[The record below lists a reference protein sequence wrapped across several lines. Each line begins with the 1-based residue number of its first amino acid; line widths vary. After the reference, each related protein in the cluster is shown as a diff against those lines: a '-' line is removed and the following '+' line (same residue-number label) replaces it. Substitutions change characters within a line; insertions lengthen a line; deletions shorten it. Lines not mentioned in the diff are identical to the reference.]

1 MEKILDYIKAGKAV
15 NARAELL
22 DMNVVDI
29 ATLLEDVGRNDLV
42 ILFRIL
48 PKDTAAEVFS
58 YLAKADRAHIIES
71 LTDREISGII
81 DKLFMD
87 DTVDF
92 IEEMPANIVK
102 KVLKNTDYETRKMIN
117 SLLSYPDDSAGSI
130 MTTEFVDIKKE
141 MTVLESIDHI
151 RKTGVDKETI
161 DTLYVIDSN
170 RKLEGIVPIRK
181 ILLSDENLII
191 QDIMDTNFVH
201 IYTLDDQEDAASMF
215 KKYDYFSM
223 PVTDSENRLVGIIT
237 IDDILDIIE
246 EENEEDFAKMNALAP
261 SDEEYLDSSIFM
273 LAKQRIMW
281 LLILMISAT
290 FTGII
295 IRQYENVL
303 SSVVILASF
312 IPMLMD
318 TGGNSGSQSSTLII
332 RGLALGELEISDY
345 PKIFWKEF
353 RVSIIVGLALAFI
366 NFLRIFFLERVDFL
380 VSLTVCISLFATVVL
395 AKVVGGMLPLI
406 AKNFKLDPAIMA
418 APLVTTIVDTFALMV
433 YFSTASLLMGI

>member
-1 MEKILDYIKAGKAV
+1 MEKILDYIKAGKPV
-15 NARAELL
+15 NARSKLL
-22 DMNVVDI
+22 EMNVVDI
-29 ATLLEDVGRNDLV
+29 ATLLEDVDRDDLV

-58 YLAKADRAHIIES
+58 YLTKVDRAHIIES

-102 KVLKNTDYETRKMIN
+102 KVLKNTDDDTRKMIN

-141 MTVLESIDHI
+141 MTVMDAIAHI

-181 ILLSDENLII
+181 ILLSDENLLIE
-191 QDIMDTNFVH
+191 DIMDTNFVY
-201 IYTLDDQEDAASMF
+201 IYTLDDQEDVASMF

-261 SDEEYLDSSIFM
+261 SDEEYLDSSVYS

-295 IRQYENVL
+295 IRQYESVL

-332 RGLALGELEISDY
+332 RGLALGELEITDY
-345 PKIFWKEF
+345 PRILWKEF
-353 RVSIIVGLALAFI
+353 RVSILVGLVLAFI
-366 NFLRIFFLERVDFL
+366 NFLRIYLLERVDFI

-406 AKNFKLDPAIMA
+406 AKKFKLDPAIMA

-433 YFSTASLLMGI
+433 YFSTASLLMGL

>member
-1 MEKILDYIKAGKAV
+1 MEKILDYIKAGKPV

-22 DMNVVDI
+22 EMNVVDI
-29 ATLLEDVGRNDLV
+29 ATLLEDVDRDDLV

-58 YLAKADRAHIIES
+58 YLTKVDRTHIIES

-102 KVLKNTDYETRKMIN
+102 KVLKNTDDDTRKMIN

-141 MTVLESIDHI
+141 MTVMDAIAHI

-181 ILLSDENLII
+181 ILLSDENLLIE
-191 QDIMDTNFVH
+191 DIMDTNFVY
-201 IYTLDDQEDAASMF
+201 IYTLDDQEDVASIF

-261 SDEEYLDSSIFM
+261 SDEEYLDSSVYS

-295 IRQYENVL
+295 IRQYESVL

-332 RGLALGELEISDY
+332 RGLALGELEIADY
-345 PKIFWKEF
+345 PKILWKEF
-353 RVSIIVGLALAFI
+353 RVSIVVGLVLAFI
-366 NFLRIFFLERVDFL
+366 NFLRIYLLERVDFI

-406 AKNFKLDPAIMA
+406 AKKFKLDPAIMA

-433 YFSTASLLMGI
+433 YFSTATLLMGL

>member
-1 MEKILDYIKAGKAV
+1 MEKILDYIKAGKPV

-22 DMNVVDI
+22 EMNVVDI
-29 ATLLEDVGRNDLV
+29 ATLLEDVDRDDLV

-58 YLAKADRAHIIES
+58 YLTKVDRAHIIES
-71 LTDREISGII
+71 LTDKEISGII

-102 KVLKNTDYETRKMIN
+102 KVLKNTDDDTRKMIN

-141 MTVLESIDHI
+141 MTVMDAIAHI

-181 ILLSDENLII
+181 ILLSDENLLIE
-191 QDIMDTNFVH
+191 DIMDTNFVY
-201 IYTLDDQEDAASMF
+201 IYTLDDQEDVASMF

-261 SDEEYLDSSIFM
+261 SDEEYLDSSVYS

-295 IRQYENVL
+295 IRQYESVL

-332 RGLALGELEISDY
+332 RGLALGELEITDY
-345 PKIFWKEF
+345 PKIIWKEF
-353 RVSIIVGLALAFI
+353 RVSILVGLVLAFI
-366 NFLRIFFLERVDFL
+366 NFLRIYLLERVDFI

-406 AKNFKLDPAIMA
+406 AKKFKLDPAIMA

-433 YFSTASLLMGI
+433 YFSTATLLMGL

>member
-1 MEKILDYIKAGKAV
+1 MEKILDYIKAGKPV

-22 DMNVVDI
+22 EMNVVDI
-29 ATLLEDVGRNDLV
+29 ATLLEDVDRDDLV

-58 YLAKADRAHIIES
+58 YLTKVDRAHIIES

-102 KVLKNTDYETRKMIN
+102 KVLKNTDDDTRKMIN

-141 MTVLESIDHI
+141 MTVMDAIAHI

-181 ILLSDENLII
+181 ILLSDENLLIE
-191 QDIMDTNFVH
+191 DIMDTSFVY
-201 IYTLDDQEDAASMF
+201 IYTLDDQEDVASMF

-261 SDEEYLDSSIFM
+261 SDEEYLDSSVYS

-295 IRQYENVL
+295 IRQYESVL

-332 RGLALGELEISDY
+332 RGLALGELEITDY
-345 PKIFWKEF
+345 PKILWKEF
-353 RVSIIVGLALAFI
+353 RVSIVVGLVLAFI
-366 NFLRIFFLERVDFL
+366 NFLRIYLLERVDFI

-406 AKNFKLDPAIMA
+406 AKKFKLDPAIMA

-433 YFSTASLLMGI
+433 YFSTATLLMGL

>member
-1 MEKILDYIKAGKAV
+1 MEKILDYIKAGKPV

-22 DMNVVDI
+22 EMNVVDI
-29 ATLLEDVGRNDLV
+29 ATLLEDVDRDDLV

-58 YLAKADRAHIIES
+58 YLTKVDRAHIIES
-71 LTDREISGII
+71 LTDKEISGII

-102 KVLKNTDYETRKMIN
+102 KVLKNTDDDTRKMIN

-141 MTVLESIDHI
+141 MTVMDAIAHI

-181 ILLSDENLII
+181 ILLSDENLLIE
-191 QDIMDTNFVH
+191 DIMDTNFVY
-201 IYTLDDQEDAASMF
+201 IYTLDDQEDVASMF

-261 SDEEYLDSSIFM
+261 SDEEYLDSSVYS

-295 IRQYENVL
+295 IRQYESVL

-332 RGLALGELEISDY
+332 RGLALGELELTDY
-345 PKIFWKEF
+345 PKIIWKEF
-353 RVSIIVGLALAFI
+353 RVSILVGLVLTFI
-366 NFLRIFFLERVDFL
+366 NLLSIYLLERVDFI

-406 AKNFKLDPAIMA
+406 AKKFKLDPAIMA

-433 YFSTASLLMGI
+433 YFSTATLLMGL

>member
-1 MEKILDYIKAGKAV
+1 MEKILDYIKAGKPV
-15 NARAELL
+15 NARSELL
-22 DMNVVDI
+22 EMNVVDI
-29 ATLLEDVGRNDLV
+29 ATLLEDVDRDDLV

-58 YLAKADRAHIIES
+58 YLTKVDRAHIIES

-102 KVLKNTDYETRKMIN
+102 KVLKNTDDDTRKMIN

-141 MTVLESIDHI
+141 MTVMDAIAHI

-181 ILLSDENLII
+181 ILLSDENLLIE
-191 QDIMDTNFVH
+191 DIMDTNFVY
-201 IYTLDDQEDAASMF
+201 IYTLDDQEDVASMF

-261 SDEEYLDSSIFM
+261 SDEEYLDSSVYS

-295 IRQYENVL
+295 IRQYESVL

-332 RGLALGELEISDY
+332 RGLALGELEITDY
-345 PKIFWKEF
+345 PKIIWKEF
-353 RVSIIVGLALAFI
+353 RVSILVGLVLAFI
-366 NFLRIFFLERVDFL
+366 NFLRIYLLERVDFI

-406 AKNFKLDPAIMA
+406 AKKFKLDPAIMA

-433 YFSTASLLMGI
+433 YFSTATLLMGL

>member
-1 MEKILDYIKAGKAV
+1 MEKILDYIKAGKPV
-15 NARAELL
+15 NARSALL
-22 DMNVVDI
+22 EMNVVDI
-29 ATLLEDVGRNDLV
+29 ATLLEDVDRDDLV

-58 YLAKADRAHIIES
+58 YLNKVDRAHIIES
-71 LTDREISGII
+71 LTDKEISGII

-102 KVLKNTDYETRKMIN
+102 KVLKNTDDDTRKMIN

-141 MTVLESIDHI
+141 MTVMDAIAHI

-181 ILLSDENLII
+181 ILLSDENLLIE
-191 QDIMDTNFVH
+191 DIMDTNFVY
-201 IYTLDDQEDAASMF
+201 IYTLDDQEDVASMF

-261 SDEEYLDSSIFM
+261 SDEEYLDSSVYS

-295 IRQYENVL
+295 IRQYESVL

-332 RGLALGELEISDY
+332 RGLALGELEITDY
-345 PKIFWKEF
+345 PKIIWKEF
-353 RVSIIVGLALAFI
+353 RVSILVGLVLAFI
-366 NFLRIFFLERVDFL
+366 NFLRIYLLERVDFI

-406 AKNFKLDPAIMA
+406 AKKFKLDPAIMA

-433 YFSTASLLMGI
+433 YFSTATLLMGL

>member
-1 MEKILDYIKAGKAV
+1 MEKILDYIKAGKPV
-15 NARAELL
+15 NARSKLL
-22 DMNVVDI
+22 EMNVVDI
-29 ATLLEDVGRNDLV
+29 ATLLEDVDRDDLV

-58 YLAKADRAHIIES
+58 YLTKVDRAHIIES

-102 KVLKNTDYETRKMIN
+102 KVLKNTDDDTRKMIN

-141 MTVLESIDHI
+141 MTVMDAIAHI

-181 ILLSDENLII
+181 ILLSDENLLIE
-191 QDIMDTNFVH
+191 DIMDTSFVY
-201 IYTLDDQEDAASMF
+201 IYTLDDQEDVASMF

-261 SDEEYLDSSIFM
+261 SDEEYLDSSVYS

-295 IRQYENVL
+295 IRQYESVL

-332 RGLALGELEISDY
+332 RGLALGELEITDY
-345 PKIFWKEF
+345 PKILWKEF
-353 RVSIIVGLALAFI
+353 RVSIVVGLVLAFI
-366 NFLRIFFLERVDFL
+366 NFLRIYLLERVDFI

-406 AKNFKLDPAIMA
+406 AKKFKLDPAIMA

-433 YFSTASLLMGI
+433 YFSTATLLMGL

>member
-1 MEKILDYIKAGKAV
+1 MEKILDYIKAGKPV

-22 DMNVVDI
+22 EMNVVDI
-29 ATLLEDVGRNDLV
+29 ATLLEDVDRDDLV

-58 YLAKADRAHIIES
+58 YLTKVDRAHIIES
-71 LTDREISGII
+71 LTDKEISGII

-102 KVLKNTDYETRKMIN
+102 KVLKNTDDDTRKMIN

-141 MTVLESIDHI
+141 MTVMDAIAHI
-151 RKTGVDKETI
+151 RKTGVGKETI

-181 ILLSDENLII
+181 ILLSDENLLIE
-191 QDIMDTNFVH
+191 DIMDTNFVY
-201 IYTLDDQEDAASMF
+201 IYTLDDQEDVASMF

-261 SDEEYLDSSIFM
+261 SDEEYLDSSVYS

-295 IRQYENVL
+295 IRQYESVL

-332 RGLALGELEISDY
+332 RGLALGELEITDY
-345 PKIFWKEF
+345 PKILWKEF
-353 RVSIIVGLALAFI
+353 RVSIVVGLVLAFI
-366 NFLRIFFLERVDFL
+366 NFLRIYLLERVDFI

-406 AKNFKLDPAIMA
+406 AKKFKLDPAIMA

-433 YFSTASLLMGI
+433 YFSTASLLMGL

>member
-1 MEKILDYIKAGKAV
+1 MEKILDYIKAGKPV

-22 DMNVVDI
+22 EMNVVDI
-29 ATLLEDVGRNDLV
+29 ATLLEDVDRDDLV

-58 YLAKADRAHIIES
+58 YLTKVDRAHIIES

-102 KVLKNTDYETRKMIN
+102 KVLKNTDDDTRKMIN

-141 MTVLESIDHI
+141 MTVMDAIAHI

-181 ILLSDENLII
+181 ILLSDENLLIE
-191 QDIMDTNFVH
+191 DIMDTNFVY
-201 IYTLDDQEDAASMF
+201 IYTLDDQEDVASMF

-261 SDEEYLDSSIFM
+261 SDEEYLDSSVYS

-295 IRQYENVL
+295 IRQYESVL

-332 RGLALGELEISDY
+332 RGLALGELEITDY
-345 PKIFWKEF
+345 PKIIWKEF
-353 RVSIIVGLALAFI
+353 RVSILVGLVLAFI
-366 NFLRIFFLERVDFL
+366 NFLRIYLLERVDFI

-406 AKNFKLDPAIMA
+406 AKKFKLDPAIMA

-433 YFSTASLLMGI
+433 YFSTASLLMGL

>member
-1 MEKILDYIKAGKAV
+1 MEKILDYIKAGKPV

-22 DMNVVDI
+22 EMNVVDI
-29 ATLLEDVGRNDLV
+29 ATLLEDVDRDDLV

-58 YLAKADRAHIIES
+58 YLTKVDRAHIIES

-102 KVLKNTDYETRKMIN
+102 KVLKNTDDDTRKMIN

-141 MTVLESIDHI
+141 MTVMDAIAHI

-181 ILLSDENLII
+181 ILLSDENLLIE
-191 QDIMDTNFVH
+191 DIMDTNFVY
-201 IYTLDDQEDAASMF
+201 IYTLDDQEDVASMF

-261 SDEEYLDSSIFM
+261 SDEEYLDSSVYS

-295 IRQYENVL
+295 IRQYESVL

-332 RGLALGELEISDY
+332 RGLALGELEIADY
-345 PKIFWKEF
+345 PKILWKEF
-353 RVSIIVGLALAFI
+353 RVSIVVGLVLAFI
-366 NFLRIFFLERVDFL
+366 NFLRIYLLERVDFI

-406 AKNFKLDPAIMA
+406 AKKFKLDPAIMA

-433 YFSTASLLMGI
+433 YFSTASLLMGL

>member
-1 MEKILDYIKAGKAV
+1 MEKILDYIKAGKPV

-22 DMNVVDI
+22 EMNVVDI
-29 ATLLEDVGRNDLV
+29 ATLLEDVDRDDLV

-58 YLAKADRAHIIES
+58 YLTKVDRAHIIES

-102 KVLKNTDYETRKMIN
+102 KVLKNTDDNTRKMIN

-141 MTVLESIDHI
+141 MTVMDAIAHI

-181 ILLSDENLII
+181 ILLSDENLLIE
-191 QDIMDTNFVH
+191 DIMDTSFVY
-201 IYTLDDQEDAASMF
+201 IYTLDDQEDVASMF

-261 SDEEYLDSSIFM
+261 SDEEYLDSSVYS

-295 IRQYENVL
+295 IRQYESVL

-332 RGLALGELEISDY
+332 RGLALGELEIADY
-345 PKIFWKEF
+345 PKILWKEF
-353 RVSIIVGLALAFI
+353 RVSIVVGLVLAFI
-366 NFLRIFFLERVDFL
+366 NFLRIYLLERVDFI

-406 AKNFKLDPAIMA
+406 AKKFKLDPAIMA

-433 YFSTASLLMGI
+433 YFSTATLLMGL

>member
-1 MEKILDYIKAGKAV
+1 MEKILDYIKAGKPV
-15 NARAELL
+15 NARSKLL
-22 DMNVVDI
+22 EMNVVDI
-29 ATLLEDVGRNDLV
+29 ATLLEDVDRDDLV

-58 YLAKADRAHIIES
+58 YLTKVDRAHIIES
-71 LTDREISGII
+71 LTDKEISGII

-102 KVLKNTDYETRKMIN
+102 KVLKNTDDDTRKMIN

-141 MTVLESIDHI
+141 MTVMDAIAHI

-181 ILLSDENLII
+181 ILLSDENLLIE
-191 QDIMDTNFVH
+191 DIMDTNFVY
-201 IYTLDDQEDAASMF
+201 IYTLDDQEDVASMF

-261 SDEEYLDSSIFM
+261 SDEEYLDSSVYS

-295 IRQYENVL
+295 IRQYESVL

-332 RGLALGELEISDY
+332 RGLALGELEITDY
-345 PKIFWKEF
+345 PKILWKEF
-353 RVSIIVGLALAFI
+353 RVSIVVGLVLAFI
-366 NFLRIFFLERVDFL
+366 NFLRIYLLERVDFI

-406 AKNFKLDPAIMA
+406 AKKFKLDPAIMA

-433 YFSTASLLMGI
+433 YFSTATLLMGL

>member
-1 MEKILDYIKAGKAV
+1 MEKILDYIKAGKPV

-22 DMNVVDI
+22 EMNVVDI
-29 ATLLEDVGRNDLV
+29 ATLLEDVDRDDLV

-58 YLAKADRAHIIES
+58 YLTKVDRAHIIES

-102 KVLKNTDYETRKMIN
+102 KVLKNTDDDTRKMIN

-141 MTVLESIDHI
+141 MTVMDAIAHI

-181 ILLSDENLII
+181 ILLSDENLLIE
-191 QDIMDTNFVH
+191 DIMDTSFVY
-201 IYTLDDQEDAASMF
+201 IYTLDDQEDVASMF

-261 SDEEYLDSSIFM
+261 SDEEYLDSSVYS

-295 IRQYENVL
+295 IRQYESVL

-332 RGLALGELEISDY
+332 RGLALGELEIADY
-345 PKIFWKEF
+345 PKILWKEF
-353 RVSIIVGLALAFI
+353 RVSIVVGLVLAFI
-366 NFLRIFFLERVDFL
+366 NFLRIYLLERVDFI

-406 AKNFKLDPAIMA
+406 AKKFKLDPAIMA

-433 YFSTASLLMGI
+433 YFSTASLLMGL

>member
-1 MEKILDYIKAGKAV
+1 MEKILDYIKAGKPV

-22 DMNVVDI
+22 EMNVVDI
-29 ATLLEDVGRNDLV
+29 ATLLEDVDRDDLV

-58 YLAKADRAHIIES
+58 YLTKVDRAHIIES

-102 KVLKNTDYETRKMIN
+102 KVLKNTDDDTRKMIN

-141 MTVLESIDHI
+141 MTVMDAIAHI

-181 ILLSDENLII
+181 ILLSDENLLIE
-191 QDIMDTNFVH
+191 DIMDTSFVY
-201 IYTLDDQEDAASMF
+201 IYTLDDQEDVASMF

-261 SDEEYLDSSIFM
+261 SDEEYLDSSVYS

-295 IRQYENVL
+295 IRQYESVL

-332 RGLALGELEISDY
+332 RGLALGELEIADY
-345 PKIFWKEF
+345 PKILWKEF
-353 RVSIIVGLALAFI
+353 RVSIVVGLVLAFI
-366 NFLRIFFLERVDFL
+366 NFLRIYLLERVDFI

-406 AKNFKLDPAIMA
+406 AKKFKLDPAIMA

-433 YFSTASLLMGI
+433 YFSTATLLMGL

>member
-1 MEKILDYIKAGKAV
+1 MEKILDYIKAGKPV

-22 DMNVVDI
+22 EMNVVDI
-29 ATLLEDVGRNDLV
+29 ATLLEDVDRDDLV

-58 YLAKADRAHIIES
+58 YLTKVDRAHIIES

-81 DKLFMD
+81 EKLFMD

-102 KVLKNTDYETRKMIN
+102 KVLKNTDDDTRKMIN

-141 MTVLESIDHI
+141 MTVMDAIAHI

-181 ILLSDENLII
+181 ILLSDENLLIE
-191 QDIMDTNFVH
+191 DIMDTNFVY
-201 IYTLDDQEDAASMF
+201 IYTLDDQEDVASMF

-261 SDEEYLDSSIFM
+261 SDEEYLDSSVYS

-295 IRQYENVL
+295 IRQYESVL

-332 RGLALGELEISDY
+332 RGLALGELEIADY
-345 PKIFWKEF
+345 PKILWKEF
-353 RVSIIVGLALAFI
+353 RVSIVVGLVLAFI
-366 NFLRIFFLERVDFL
+366 NFLRIYLLERVDFI

-406 AKNFKLDPAIMA
+406 AKKFKLDPAIMA

-433 YFSTASLLMGI
+433 YFSTASLLMGL

>member
-1 MEKILDYIKAGKAV
+1 MEKILDYIKAGKPV

-22 DMNVVDI
+22 EMNVVDI
-29 ATLLEDVGRNDLV
+29 ATLLEDVDRDDLV

-58 YLAKADRAHIIES
+58 YLTKVDRAHIIES
-71 LTDREISGII
+71 LTDKEISGII

-102 KVLKNTDYETRKMIN
+102 KVLKNTDDDTRKMIN

-141 MTVLESIDHI
+141 MTVMDAIAHI

-181 ILLSDENLII
+181 ILLSDENLLIE
-191 QDIMDTNFVH
+191 DIMDTSFVY
-201 IYTLDDQEDAASMF
+201 IYTLDDQEDVASMF

-261 SDEEYLDSSIFM
+261 SDEEYLDSSVYS

-295 IRQYENVL
+295 IRQYESVL

-332 RGLALGELEISDY
+332 RGLALGELEIADY
-345 PKIFWKEF
+345 PKILWKEF
-353 RVSIIVGLALAFI
+353 RVSIVVGLVLAFI
-366 NFLRIFFLERVDFL
+366 NFLRIYLLERVDFI

-406 AKNFKLDPAIMA
+406 AKKFKLDPAIMA

-433 YFSTASLLMGI
+433 YFSTASLLMSL

>member
-1 MEKILDYIKAGKAV
+1 MEKILDYIKAGKPV

-22 DMNVVDI
+22 EMNVVDI
-29 ATLLEDVGRNDLV
+29 ATLLEDVDRDDLV

-58 YLAKADRAHIIES
+58 YLNKVDRAHIIES
-71 LTDREISGII
+71 LTDKEISGII

-102 KVLKNTDYETRKMIN
+102 KVLKNTDDDTRKMIN

-141 MTVLESIDHI
+141 MTVMDAIAHI

-181 ILLSDENLII
+181 ILLSDENLLIE
-191 QDIMDTNFVH
+191 DIMDTSFVY
-201 IYTLDDQEDAASMF
+201 IYTLDDQEDVASMF

-261 SDEEYLDSSIFM
+261 SDEEYLDSSVYS

-295 IRQYENVL
+295 IRQYESVL

-332 RGLALGELEISDY
+332 RGLALGELEITDY
-345 PKIFWKEF
+345 PKILWKEF
-353 RVSIIVGLALAFI
+353 RVSILVGLVLAFI
-366 NFLRIFFLERVDFL
+366 NFLRIYLLERVDFI

-406 AKNFKLDPAIMA
+406 AKKFKLDPAIMA

-433 YFSTASLLMGI
+433 YFSTATLLMGL

>member
-1 MEKILDYIKAGKAV
+1 MEKILDYIKAGKPV

-22 DMNVVDI
+22 EMNVVDI
-29 ATLLEDVGRNDLV
+29 ATLLEDVDRDDLV
-42 ILFRIL
+42 ILFRVL
-48 PKDTAAEVFS
+48 AKDTAAEVFS
-58 YLAKADRAHIIES
+58 YLTKVDRAHIIES
-71 LTDREISGII
+71 LTDKEISGII

-102 KVLKNTDYETRKMIN
+102 KVLKNTDDDTRKMIN

-141 MTVLESIDHI
+141 MTVMDAIAHI

-181 ILLSDENLII
+181 ILLSDENLLIE
-191 QDIMDTNFVH
+191 DIMDTNFVY
-201 IYTLDDQEDAASMF
+201 IYTLDDQEDVASMF

-261 SDEEYLDSSIFM
+261 SDEEYLDSSVYS

-295 IRQYENVL
+295 IRQYESVL

-332 RGLALGELEISDY
+332 RGLALGELEITDY
-345 PKIFWKEF
+345 PKIIWKEF
-353 RVSIIVGLALAFI
+353 RVSILVGLVLAFI
-366 NFLRIFFLERVDFL
+366 NFLRIYLLERVDFI

-406 AKNFKLDPAIMA
+406 AKKFKLDPAIMA

-433 YFSTASLLMGI
+433 YFSTASLLMGL

>member
-1 MEKILDYIKAGKAV
+1 MEKILDYIKAGKPV

-22 DMNVVDI
+22 EMNVVDI
-29 ATLLEDVGRNDLV
+29 ATLLEDVDRDDLV

-58 YLAKADRAHIIES
+58 YLTKVDRAHIIES

-102 KVLKNTDYETRKMIN
+102 KVLKNTDDDTRKMIN

-141 MTVLESIDHI
+141 MTVMDAIAHI

-181 ILLSDENLII
+181 ILLSDENLLIE
-191 QDIMDTNFVH
+191 DIMDTNFVY
-201 IYTLDDQEDAASMF
+201 IYTLDDQEDVASMF

-261 SDEEYLDSSIFM
+261 SDEEYLDSSVYS

-295 IRQYENVL
+295 IRQYESVL

-332 RGLALGELEISDY
+332 RGLALGELEITDY
-345 PKIFWKEF
+345 PKIIWKEF
-353 RVSIIVGLALAFI
+353 RVSILVGLVLAFV
-366 NFLRIFFLERVDFL
+366 NFLRIYLLERVDFI

-406 AKNFKLDPAIMA
+406 AKKFKLDPAIMA

-433 YFSTASLLMGI
+433 YFSTATLLMGL

>member
-1 MEKILDYIKAGKAV
+1 MEKILDYIKAGKPV
-15 NARAELL
+15 NARSKLL
-22 DMNVVDI
+22 EMNVVDI
-29 ATLLEDVGRNDLV
+29 ATLLEDVDRDDLV

-58 YLAKADRAHIIES
+58 YLNKVDRAHIIES

-102 KVLKNTDYETRKMIN
+102 KVLKNTDDDTRKMIN

-141 MTVLESIDHI
+141 MTVMDAIAHI

-181 ILLSDENLII
+181 ILLSDENLLIE
-191 QDIMDTNFVH
+191 DIMDTNFVY
-201 IYTLDDQEDAASMF
+201 IYTLDDQEDVASMF

-261 SDEEYLDSSIFM
+261 SDEEYLDSSVYS

-295 IRQYENVL
+295 IRQYESVL

-332 RGLALGELEISDY
+332 RGLALGELEIADY
-345 PKIFWKEF
+345 PKILWKEF
-353 RVSIIVGLALAFI
+353 RVSIVVGLVLAFI
-366 NFLRIFFLERVDFL
+366 NFLRIYLLERVDFI

-406 AKNFKLDPAIMA
+406 AKKFKLDPAIMA

-433 YFSTASLLMGI
+433 YFSTATLLMGL

>member
-1 MEKILDYIKAGKAV
+1 MEKILDYIKAGKPV

-22 DMNVVDI
+22 EMNVVDI
-29 ATLLEDVGRNDLV
+29 ATLLEDVDRDDLV

-58 YLAKADRAHIIES
+58 YLTKVDRAHIIES
-71 LTDREISGII
+71 LTDKEISGII

-102 KVLKNTDYETRKMIN
+102 KVLKNTDDDTRKMIN

-141 MTVLESIDHI
+141 MTVMDAIAHI

-181 ILLSDENLII
+181 ILLSDENLLIE
-191 QDIMDTNFVH
+191 DIMDTSFVY
-201 IYTLDDQEDAASMF
+201 IYTLDDQEDVASMF

-261 SDEEYLDSSIFM
+261 SDEEYLDSSVYS

-295 IRQYENVL
+295 IRQYESVL

-332 RGLALGELEISDY
+332 RGLALGELEITDY
-345 PKIFWKEF
+345 PKILWKEF
-353 RVSIIVGLALAFI
+353 RVSILVGLVLAFI
-366 NFLRIFFLERVDFL
+366 NFLRIYLLERVDFI

-406 AKNFKLDPAIMA
+406 AKKFKLDPAIMA

-433 YFSTASLLMGI
+433 YFSTASLLMGL

>member
-1 MEKILDYIKAGKAV
+1 MEKILDYIKAGKPV

-22 DMNVVDI
+22 EMNVVDI
-29 ATLLEDVGRNDLV
+29 ATLLEDVDRDDLV

-58 YLAKADRAHIIES
+58 YLTKVDRAHIIES
-71 LTDREISGII
+71 LTDKEISGII

-102 KVLKNTDYETRKMIN
+102 KVLKNTDDDTRKMIN

-141 MTVLESIDHI
+141 MTVMDAIAHI

-181 ILLSDENLII
+181 ILLSDENLLIE
-191 QDIMDTNFVH
+191 DIMDTSFVY
-201 IYTLDDQEDAASMF
+201 IYTLDDQEDVASMF

-261 SDEEYLDSSIFM
+261 SDEEYLDSSVYS

-295 IRQYENVL
+295 IRQYESVL

-332 RGLALGELEISDY
+332 RGLALGELEITDY
-345 PKIFWKEF
+345 PKILWKEF
-353 RVSIIVGLALAFI
+353 RVSIVVGLVLAFI
-366 NFLRIFFLERVDFL
+366 NFLRIYLLERVDFI

-406 AKNFKLDPAIMA
+406 AKKFKLDPAIMA

-433 YFSTASLLMGI
+433 YFSTATLLMGL

>member
-1 MEKILDYIKAGKAV
+1 MEKILDYIKAGKPV

-22 DMNVVDI
+22 EMNVVDI
-29 ATLLEDVGRNDLV
+29 ATLLEDVDRDDLV

-58 YLAKADRAHIIES
+58 YLTKVDRAHIIES
-71 LTDREISGII
+71 LTDKEISGII

-102 KVLKNTDYETRKMIN
+102 KVLKNTDDDTRKMIN

-141 MTVLESIDHI
+141 MTVMDAIAHI

-181 ILLSDENLII
+181 ILLSDENLLIE
-191 QDIMDTNFVH
+191 DIMDTSFVY
-201 IYTLDDQEDAASMF
+201 IYTLDDQEDVASMF

-261 SDEEYLDSSIFM
+261 SDEEYLDSSVYS

-295 IRQYENVL
+295 IRQYESVL

-332 RGLALGELEISDY
+332 RGLALGELEITDY
-345 PKIFWKEF
+345 PKILWKEF
-353 RVSIIVGLALAFI
+353 RVTILVGLVLAFI
-366 NFLRIFFLERVDFL
+366 NFLRIYLLERVDFI

-406 AKNFKLDPAIMA
+406 AKKFKLDPAIMA

-433 YFSTASLLMGI
+433 YFSTATLLMGL

>member
-1 MEKILDYIKAGKAV
+1 MEKILDYIKAGKPV

-22 DMNVVDI
+22 EMNVVDI
-29 ATLLEDVGRNDLV
+29 ATLLEDVDRDDLV

-58 YLAKADRAHIIES
+58 YLTKVDRAHIIES
-71 LTDREISGII
+71 LTDKEISGII

-102 KVLKNTDYETRKMIN
+102 KVLKNTDDDTRKMIN

-141 MTVLESIDHI
+141 MTVMDAIAHI

-181 ILLSDENLII
+181 ILLSDENLLIE
-191 QDIMDTNFVH
+191 DIMDTNFVY
-201 IYTLDDQEDAASMF
+201 IYTLDDQEDVASMF

-261 SDEEYLDSSIFM
+261 SDEEYLDSSVYS

-295 IRQYENVL
+295 IRQYESVL

-332 RGLALGELEISDY
+332 RGLALGELEIADY
-345 PKIFWKEF
+345 PKILWKEF
-353 RVSIIVGLALAFI
+353 RVSIVVGLVLAFI
-366 NFLRIFFLERVDFL
+366 NFLRIYLLERVDFI
-380 VSLTVCISLFATVVL
+380 VSITVCISLFATVVL

-406 AKNFKLDPAIMA
+406 AKKFKLDPAIMA

-433 YFSTASLLMGI
+433 YFSTATLLMGL

>member
-1 MEKILDYIKAGKAV
+1 MEKILDYIKAGKPV

-22 DMNVVDI
+22 EMNVVDI
-29 ATLLEDVGRNDLV
+29 ATLLEDVDRDDLV

-58 YLAKADRAHIIES
+58 YLTKVDRAHIIES

-102 KVLKNTDYETRKMIN
+102 KVLKNTDDDTRKMIN

-141 MTVLESIDHI
+141 MTVMDAISHI

-181 ILLSDENLII
+181 ILLSDENLLIE
-191 QDIMDTNFVH
+191 DIMDTNFVY
-201 IYTLDDQEDAASMF
+201 IYTLDDQEDVASMF

-261 SDEEYLDSSIFM
+261 SDEEYLDSSVYS

-295 IRQYENVL
+295 IRQYESVL

-332 RGLALGELEISDY
+332 RGLALGELETTDY
-345 PKIFWKEF
+345 PKIIWKEF
-353 RVSIIVGLALAFI
+353 RVSILVGLVLAFI
-366 NFLRIFFLERVDFL
+366 NFLRIYLLERVDFI

-406 AKNFKLDPAIMA
+406 AKKFKLDPAIMA

-433 YFSTASLLMGI
+433 YFSTASLLMGL

>member
-1 MEKILDYIKAGKAV
+1 MEKILDYIKAGKPV
-15 NARAELL
+15 NARSKLL
-22 DMNVVDI
+22 EMNVVDI
-29 ATLLEDVGRNDLV
+29 ATLLEDVDRDDLV

-58 YLAKADRAHIIES
+58 YLTKVDRAHIIES

-102 KVLKNTDYETRKMIN
+102 KVLKNTDDDTRKMIN

-141 MTVLESIDHI
+141 MTVMDAIAHI

-181 ILLSDENLII
+181 ILLSDENLLIE
-191 QDIMDTNFVH
+191 DIMDTNFVY
-201 IYTLDDQEDAASMF
+201 IYTLDDQEDVASMF

-261 SDEEYLDSSIFM
+261 SDEEYLDSSVYS

-295 IRQYENVL
+295 IRQYESVL

-332 RGLALGELEISDY
+332 RGLALGELEITDY
-345 PKIFWKEF
+345 PKILWKEF
-353 RVSIIVGLALAFI
+353 RVSIVVGLVLAFI
-366 NFLRIFFLERVDFL
+366 NFLRIYLLERVDFI

-406 AKNFKLDPAIMA
+406 AKKFKLDPAIMA

-433 YFSTASLLMGI
+433 YFSTATLLMGL

>member
-1 MEKILDYIKAGKAV
+1 MEKILDYIKAGKPV

-22 DMNVVDI
+22 EMNVVDI
-29 ATLLEDVGRNDLV
+29 ATLLEDVDRDDLV

-58 YLAKADRAHIIES
+58 YLTKVDRAHIIES

-102 KVLKNTDYETRKMIN
+102 KVLKNTDDDTRKMIN

-141 MTVLESIDHI
+141 MTVMDAIAHI

-181 ILLSDENLII
+181 ILLSDENLLIE
-191 QDIMDTNFVH
+191 DIMDTSFVY
-201 IYTLDDQEDAASMF
+201 IYTLDDQEDVASMF

-246 EENEEDFAKMNALAP
+246 EENEEDFAKMNALSP
-261 SDEEYLDSSIFM
+261 SDEEYLDSSVYS

-295 IRQYENVL
+295 IRQYESVL

-332 RGLALGELEISDY
+332 RGLALGELEIADY
-345 PKIFWKEF
+345 PKILWKEF
-353 RVSIIVGLALAFI
+353 RVSIVVGLVLAFI
-366 NFLRIFFLERVDFL
+366 NFLRIYLLERVDFI

-406 AKNFKLDPAIMA
+406 AKKFKLDPAIMA

-433 YFSTASLLMGI
+433 YFSTASLLMGL